1 MGAISDWISYVWRD
15 FVTDGIP
22 TSGLN
27 EVEKSDVRALG
38 PVIEEQIVALTSV
51 QVDAANAAAAQ
62 ALQAA
67 TAAQG
72 FCNLLSAPASALPF
86 EVTAISGGAQGTGG
100 TPGTYAGG
108 VSGGPPGFKW
118 SVVIG
123 SDGKGTW
130 VIDNPGLATTNA
142 APTLILPSGTGL
154 TGATAPTATV
164 GNVPVSRLF
173 LAPSSDGLSY
183 LAWYNKS
190 GTGLNQFPDS
200 PAAQF
205 RLPVQSAIDAA
216 VAAMT
221 SLIVEIQTDAFAM
234 SILDKDGFLVSL
246 LGTDFLEQSPNQTF
260 LLDLMGHALIE
271 TDAFVMSILDQNGFL
286 IDLHSGTAWKT
297 MTDALGVTAAADPT
311 LYIPAGNYLAA
322 MVYGQS
328 VFRGFDTTAISTG
341 TYSGGGLLMF
351 NAGMAGFDYSV
362 STNLASLVAAR
373 ESGVES
379 AGRGVG
385 EAFAQFF
392 ASEAGYAMT
401 DDGVNL
407 ILSVAAEG
415 GKSASEL
422 SDGGTWFPRLK
433 SAIDAIDTLAR
444 AGAKVPDVV
453 HLVYCQG
460 EQDIASGTAPTLW
473 YSQIEKGIRKPFE
486 AYCQAKFGRKTG
498 VKIIMTQVASHQYYN
513 VADPAIAR
521 QVLTIC
527 NGDANYVLAG
537 AMYQYNYGA
546 NGVGS
551 HLLNATEVKWAAAM
565 AGRALQRTARGVRHK
580 WINPLRAWQ
589 DGPRTV
595 AIEYDVPVGPLV
607 IDTVNVSDPGQQGFN
622 LYSGST
628 EVPISA
634 VSIVGLR
641 RRTVL
646 LATSSDIPA
655 GAIRVDYA
663 HKGGASGSPA
673 GRVTGSRGCLRDSD
687 PAVFDPSGI
696 NKPLFNWAPIHR
708 ITVG

>member
-1 MGAISDWISYVWRD
+1 MTEPLQTVSPDQLGERAQPSDDLFALVFAPGGPIQKLAFNKLLGKLIAANLTKATKALLD
-15 FVTDGIP
+15 TDLAHAADEVALVFNDP
-22 TSGLN
+22 TSSLN
-27 EVEKSDVRALG
+27 GWYRKTGISGAG
-38 PVIEEQIVALTSV
+38 AWEQFDTLSLAAKVAAET
-51 QVDAANAAAAQ
+51 
-62 ALQAA
+62 AA
-67 TAAQG
+67 TA
-72 FCNLLSAPASALPF
+72 SEASRVRSGNALPF
-86 EVTAISGGAQGTGG
+86 PTWAALSAATGMVSGDRARVRASDTGTHTDPVVGG
-100 TPGTYAGG
+100 TVKNAGDYTYSASPAGWQRTG
-108 VSGGPPGFKW
+108 DLDSQTASDLVGAVSGI
-118 SVVIG
+118 VVNI
-123 SDGKGTW
+123 
-130 VIDNPGLATTNA
+130 
-142 APTLILPSGTGL
+142 
-154 TGATAPTATV
+154 
-164 GNVPVSRLF
+164 
-173 LAPSSDGLSY
+173 
-183 LAWYNKS
+183 
-190 GTGLNQFPDS
+190 
-200 PAAQF
+200 
-205 RLPVQSAIDAA
+205 
-216 VAAMT
+216 
-221 SLIVEIQTDAFAM
+221 ETDAFAM
-234 SILDKDGFLVSL
+234 AVVDNDGFLIEL
-246 LGTDFLEQSPNQTF
+246 LGNDFLRQSPNQTY
-260 LLDLMGHALIE
+260 LLDLISHVTIE
-271 TDAFVMSILDQNGFL
+271 TDAFAYAKVDKDGFL
-286 IDLHSGTAWKT
+286 IDLHDGVAWKS
-297 MTDALGVTAAADPT
+297 MTDALGATTATDPT
-311 LYIPAGNYLAA
+311 IYIPAGDYLAA

-460 EQDIASGTAPTLW
+460 EQDIANGTAPTLW
-473 YSQIEKGIRKPFE
+473 YSQIENGIRKPFE
-486 AYCQAKFGRKTG
+486 AYCQARFGRKTG

-521 QVLTIC
+521 QALAIC
-527 NGDANYVLAG
+527 NSDANYVLAG
-537 AMYQYNYGA
+537 AMYQYDYGA

-551 HLLNATEVKWAAAM
+551 HLLSATDVKLAGAM

-607 IDTVNVSDPGQQGFN
+607 IDTVNVSDPGQRGFN

-646 LATSSDIPA
+646 LTTSSDIPA